1 MRRCD
6 LGLLPWLGTGPG
18 GGGSGTEI
26 IVAANWDALPPTATD
41 GDLAITQDD
50 GLTWQWREASGDAQ
64 WLPAD
69 VTYGATLAYR
79 ADVNANLCRL
89 RLADAAYPGTWLG
102 VGATKSADNP
112 LAIAGGSGTQY
123 LAAELPVSA
132 GGLYLLVVTPTALGA
147 GEAWVA
153 YMGGY
158 AAPNSLLP
166 GAYVTPSTAVVG
178 NLSGAQATAGG
189 ASVPAAG
196 RPVFVVHD
204 DRGAERITRVI
215 VPGNGT
221 TYHSSTRRDAI
232 ATTVTPYFGATNLS
246 GTGFSLDYIGAF
258 QIT

>member
-1 MRRCD
+1 MGQPF
-6 LGLLPWLGTGPG
+6 LGIVG
-18 GGGSGTEI
+18 GGIAGIAGAGADLL
-26 IVAANWDALPPTATD
+26 VAANWDALPATAQD

-50 GLTWQWREASGDAQ
+50 GLTWQWREVSGDGQ

-69 VTYGATLAYR
+69 VTYEATLAYR

-89 RLADAAYPGTWLG
+89 RLADANYPATWLAA
-102 VGATKSADNP
+102 GATKSANNP
-112 LAIAGGSGTQY
+112 LAIASGSGSSY
-123 LAAELPVSA
+123 LAAELPASV
-132 GGLYLLVVTPTALGA
+132 GGLYLMVVIPTALGA
-147 GEAWVA
+147 GVAWVA
-153 YMGGY
+153 YMGGR
-158 AAPNSLLP
+158 AGGNNLLP

-196 RPVFVVHD
+196 RPVFIVHD

-232 ATTVTPYFGATNLS
+232 ATNPTPYFGATNLAA
-246 GTGFSLDYIGAF
+246 TGFSLDYIGAF
-258 QIT
+258 EVT